1 MTYEQTAILAII
13 LGALSAFIWGRYRI
27 DLVALLALL
36 LAVAAGVVDPLKAF
50 EGFGHPAVITVVA
63 VLGMSAA
70 LTRSG
75 AVGMIAER
83 LAQSTK
89 SGTAKT
95 FSLVG
100 LAGFLSS
107 FMNNV
112 GALALL
118 MPVALSVARRGG
130 LSPSR
135 LLMPLSFAS
144 LLGGMITLIG
154 TPPNLIIADYRR
166 TAMGEEFHMFDF
178 APVGLAVALVGIV
191 YLVVVGVR
199 LVPNR
204 RGNDEGRRLFELS
217 SYVTEFRVPEG
228 SRLIGQTIRA
238 LGDRHEDTGRPTVL
252 ALLRGN
258 ERVVRRLTREPLAE
272 GDLLLAHGTAE
283 QIEAAVQKGLELV
296 DAKELNASKS
306 DASEDAQL
314 SVVEAV
320 MPPRAWIEGRSAAML
335 RLRSRYGL
343 NLLGVARGG
352 APINTRLRDVRFR
365 AGDVL
370 MLQGDADH
378 IYGTISALGCLP
390 LAQRRMS
397 LERPKILVP
406 ALVFLSAI
414 AAASA
419 GIVPAAVCLVAG
431 LAVMVLFDLIPM
443 SEVYEAIDWQVVI
456 LLGAMIPVGTAMHE
470 TGAAGLIAGVVA
482 DAASGYSLYLVLALL
497 IMLTMLLTDMMNN
510 AATALVMAPVAL
522 GIAERLSVSPDPFL
536 MAVAIGASSAFLTPI
551 GHQNNLL
558 VMGPAGYR
566 FSDYWRVGLPLD
578 LIILAVAVPLLP
590 IVWPF

>member
-1 MTYEQTAILAII
+1 MTFEQIAILAIVV
-13 LGALSAFIWGRYRI
+13 GALAAFIWGRYRI
-27 DLVALLALL
+27 DLVAMLALL
-36 LAVAAGVVDPLKAF
+36 LSVAAGVVDPLTAF
-50 EGFGHPAVITVVA
+50 SGFGHPAVITVVA

-75 AVGMIAER
+75 AVGVIAER
-83 LAQSTK
+83 IAQRTK
-89 SGTAKT
+89 SDRAKT
-95 FSLVG
+95 FSLIG
-100 LAGFLSS
+100 LAGLMSS
-107 FMNNV
+107 VMNNV

-118 MPVALSVARRGG
+118 MPITLSVARKAG

-154 TPPNLIIADYRR
+154 TPPNIIIADYRR
-166 TAMGEEFHMFDF
+166 KAVGESFQMFDF
-178 APVGLAVALVGIV
+178 LPVGLAVAAAGIL
-191 YLVVVGVR
+191 YLVFIGIK

-204 RGNDEGRRLFELS
+204 RGNDEGKRLFELS
-217 SYVTEFRVPEG
+217 SYVTEFRVPAD
-228 SRLIGQTIRA
+228 SRMIGQTISA
-238 LGDRHEDTGRPTVL
+238 LGDRNEEGGRPTVL
-252 ALLRGN
+252 ALLRDN
-258 ERVVRRLTREPLAE
+258 ERLVRRLTREPLLE
-272 GDLLLAHGTAE
+272 GDLLLAHGSAE

-296 DAKELNASKS
+296 DAKELDAIKS
-306 DASEDAQL
+306 DMSEDAEL

-370 MLQGDADH
+370 MLQGDSDQ
-378 IYGTISALGCLP
+378 IYGTISSLGCLP

-397 LERPKILVP
+397 LERPNILVP
-406 ALVFLSAI
+406 ALLFLAAII
-414 AAASA
+414 AASV
-419 GIVPAAVCLVAG
+419 GILPAAVTLAAG
-431 LAVMVLFDLIPM
+431 LAAMVLTDNISM
-443 SEVYEAIDWQVVI
+443 GEVYDAIDWQIVV

-470 TGAAGLIAGVVA
+470 TGAAGLIAGALAGAVA
-482 DAASGYSLYLVLALL
+482 DVSLYLVLALL
-497 IMLTMLLTDMMNN
+497 LMLTMFLTDMMNN

-522 GIAERLSVSPDPFL
+522 GISEQLSVNPDPLL
-536 MAVAIGASSAFLTPI
+536 MAVAIGSSSAFLTPI

-566 FSDYWRVGLPLD
+566 FGDYWRVGLPLD
-578 LIILAVAVPLLP
+578 LLIIAVAVPLLP
-590 IVWPF
+590 VVWPF

>member
-1 MTYEQTAILAII
+1 MTFEQTAILAII
-13 LGALSAFIWGRYRI
+13 LGALGAFIWGRYRI

-36 LAVAAGVVDPLKAF
+36 LAVAVGVVDPVKAF
-50 EGFGHPAVITVVA
+50 AGFGHPAVITVVA

-75 AVGMIAER
+75 AVGVIAER
-83 LAQSTK
+83 LAQRTESE
-89 SGTAKT
+89 TAKT

-118 MPVALSVARRGG
+118 MPVALSVARRAGM
-130 LSPSR
+130 SPSR

-166 TAMGEEFHMFDF
+166 AAIGEEFHMFDF

-191 YLVVVGVR
+191 YLVIVGVR

-228 SRLIGQTIRA
+228 SRLIGQSIRA
-238 LGDRHEDTGRPTVL
+238 LGDRHDDSGRPTVL

-258 ERVVRRLTREPLAE
+258 ERVVRRLTREPLVE

-296 DAKELNASKS
+296 DAKEL
-306 DASEDAQL
+306 DATKDSSEDAEL
-314 SVVEAV
+314 AVVEAV

-370 MLQGDADH
+370 MLQGDADQ

-397 LERPKILVP
+397 LERPKILAP
-406 ALVFLSAI
+406 ALIFLSAI
-414 AAASA
+414 VAASA
-419 GIVPAAVCLVAG
+419 GIVPAAVCLVVG
-431 LAVMVLFDLIPM
+431 LAVMVLLDIIPM
-443 SEVYEAIDWQVVI
+443 SEVYGAIDWQIVV

-470 TGAAGLIAGVVA
+470 TGAAGLIAGAVA
-482 DAASGYSLYLVLALL
+482 DVASGYSLYLVLALL
-497 IMLTMLLTDMMNN
+497 MMLTMFLTDMMNN

-522 GIAERLSVSPDPFL
+522 GIAERLSVSPDPLL

-566 FSDYWRVGLPLD
+566 FGDYWRVGLLLD
-578 LIILAVAVPLLP
+578 ALILAVAVPLLP
-590 IVWPF
+590 VVWPF

>member
-1 MTYEQTAILAII
+1 MTFEQTAILAII
-13 LGALSAFIWGRYRI
+13 LGALAAFIWGRYRI
-27 DLVALLALL
+27 DLIALLALL
-36 LAVAAGVVDPLKAF
+36 LAVAAGVVAPLEAF
-50 EGFGHPAVITVVA
+50 AGFGHPAVITVAA

-75 AVGMIAER
+75 AVGLIAER
-83 LAQSTK
+83 IAQRTK
-89 SGTAKT
+89 SERAKT
-95 FSLVG
+95 FSLLA
-100 LAGFLSS
+100 LAGGMSS

-118 MPVALSVARRGG
+118 MPVALSVARRAG

-154 TPPNLIIADYRR
+154 TPPNIIIADYRR
-166 TAMGEEFHMFDF
+166 EAVGEEFQMFDF
-178 APVGLAVALVGIV
+178 APIGLAVAAVGIL
-191 YLVVVGVR
+191 YLVFLGVR

-217 SYVTEFRVPEG
+217 SYVTEFRIPEG
-228 SRLIGQTIRA
+228 SHLIGETIRS
-238 LGDRHEDTGRPTVL
+238 LGDRHEEAGRPTVL

-258 ERVVRRLTREPLAE
+258 ERVVRRLTREPLAA

-283 QIEAAVQKGLELV
+283 QIEAAVQRGLELV
-296 DAKELNASKS
+296 DAKELDASKS
-306 DASEDAQL
+306 DGNEDTQL

-320 MPPRAWIEGRSAAML
+320 VPPRAWIEGRSAAML

-352 APINTRLRDVRFR
+352 APITTRLRDVRFR

-370 MLQGDADH
+370 MLQGDSDH

-397 LERPKILVP
+397 LEPPKILVP
-406 ALVFLSAI
+406 ALIFLSAVLC
-414 AAASA
+414 ASV
-419 GIVPAAVCLVAG
+419 GIVPAAVALVGG
-431 LAVMVLFDLIPM
+431 LAAMVLLDLIPV
-443 SEVYEAIDWQVVI
+443 SEVYEAIDWQIVV

-470 TGAAGLIAGVVA
+470 TGAAGLIAGAVA
-482 DAASGYSLYLVLALL
+482 AVAADVSLYLVLALL
-497 IMLTMLLTDMMNN
+497 MLLTMFLTDMMNN

-522 GIAERLSVSPDPFL
+522 GIADQLAVNPDPFL
-536 MAVAIGASSAFLTPI
+536 MAVAIGSSSAFLTPI

-566 FSDYWRVGLPLD
+566 FGDYWRVGLMLD
-578 LIILAVAVPLLP
+578 LLILAVAVPLLP
-590 IVWPF
+590 LVWPF

>member
-1 MTYEQTAILAII
+1 MTFEQTAILAII

-36 LAVAAGVVDPLKAF
+36 LAVAAGVVDPAHAF
-50 EGFGHPAVITVVA
+50 AGFGHPAVITVVA

-89 SGTAKT
+89 SETAKT

-166 TAMGEEFHMFDF
+166 TAIGEEFHMFDF

-217 SYVTEFRVPEG
+217 SYVTEFRVPAG

-296 DAKELNASKS
+296 DAKEL
-306 DASEDAQL
+306 DATKDSSEDAQL
-314 SVVEAV
+314 AVVEAV

-370 MLQGDADH
+370 MLQGDADQ

-397 LERPKILVP
+397 LERTKILAP
-406 ALVFLSAI
+406 ALIFLSAI
-414 AAASA
+414 VAASA

-431 LAVMVLFDLIPM
+431 LAAMVLLDLIPM
-443 SEVYEAIDWQVVI
+443 SEVYEAIDWQIVI
-456 LLGAMIPVGTAMHE
+456 LLGAMIPVGSAMHE
-470 TGAAGLIAGVVA
+470 TGAAGLIAGWLA

-497 IMLTMLLTDMMNN
+497 IMLTMFLTDMMNN

-590 IVWPF
+590 VVWPF

>member
-1 MTYEQTAILAII
+1 
-13 LGALSAFIWGRYRI
+13 
-27 DLVALLALL
+27 
-36 LAVAAGVVDPLKAF
+36 
-50 EGFGHPAVITVVA
+50 
-63 VLGMSAA
+63 
-70 LTRSG
+70 
-75 AVGMIAER
+75 
-83 LAQSTK
+83 
-89 SGTAKT
+89 
-95 FSLVG
+95 
-100 LAGFLSS
+100 
-107 FMNNV
+107 MNNV

-118 MPVALSVARRGG
+118 MPVALSVARRAG

-166 TAMGEEFHMFDF
+166 NAIGEEFHMFDF

-191 YLVVVGVR
+191 YLVIVGVR

-204 RGNDEGRRLFELS
+204 RGNDEGKRLFELS
-217 SYVTEFRVPEG
+217 SYVTEFRVPAG
-228 SRLIGQTIRA
+228 SRLIGQSIRA
-238 LGDRHEDTGRPTVL
+238 LGDRHEDSGRPTVL

-296 DAKELNASKS
+296 DAKEL
-306 DASEDAQL
+306 DATKDSGEDAQL
-314 SVVEAV
+314 AVVEAV

-365 AGDVL
+365 AGDGL
-370 MLQGDADH
+370 MLQGDADQ

-397 LERPKILVP
+397 LERPKILAP

-414 AAASA
+414 VAASA
-419 GIVPAAVCLVAG
+419 GIVPAAVCLVTG
-431 LAVMVLFDLIPM
+431 LAVMVLLDMIPM

-456 LLGAMIPVGTAMHE
+456 LLGAMIPVGSAMHE

-497 IMLTMLLTDMMNN
+497 IMLTMFLTDMMNN

-522 GIAERLSVSPDPFL
+522 GVAERLSVSPDPFL

>member
-1 MTYEQTAILAII
+1 MTFEQTAILAII
-13 LGALSAFIWGRYRI
+13 LGALAAFIWGRYRI

-36 LAVAAGVVDPLKAF
+36 LAVAAGVVDPAHAF
-50 EGFGHPAVITVVA
+50 AGFGHPAVITVVA

-83 LAQSTK
+83 LAQRTDSE
-89 SGTAKT
+89 TAKT

-118 MPVALSVARRGG
+118 MPVALSVARRAG

-166 TAMGEEFHMFDF
+166 NAIGEEFHMFDF

-191 YLVVVGVR
+191 YLVIVGVR

-204 RGNDEGRRLFELS
+204 RGNDEGKRLFELS
-217 SYVTEFRVPEG
+217 SYVTEFRVPAG
-228 SRLIGQTIRA
+228 SRLIGQSIRA
-238 LGDRHEDTGRPTVL
+238 LGDRHEDSGRPTVL

-296 DAKELNASKS
+296 DAKEL
-306 DASEDAQL
+306 DATKDSGEDAQL
-314 SVVEAV
+314 AVVEAV

-370 MLQGDADH
+370 MLQGDADQ

-397 LERPKILVP
+397 LERPKILAP

-414 AAASA
+414 VAASA
-419 GIVPAAVCLVAG
+419 GIVPAAVCLVTG
-431 LAVMVLFDLIPM
+431 LAVMVLLDMIPM

-456 LLGAMIPVGTAMHE
+456 LLGAMIPVGSAMHE

-497 IMLTMLLTDMMNN
+497 IMLTMFLTDMMNN

-522 GIAERLSVSPDPFL
+522 GVAERLSVSPDPFL